1 MTHANPATSQQ
12 SKSKPRAESQ
22 FMSSERY
29 QWARGGDVNAFFGL
43 MLDNIAGMVL
53 MVTLLLFNF
62 GFPVDFALSYMIP
75 GTAIGVLVGDL
86 MFFFLAFRLAKRENR
101 SDVTAMPLGLDTPST
116 LGMVFFV
123 IGPAFL
129 SKASELAKGIGYED
143 IGALRTAVES
153 NAALAPQLSEVHFD
167 AAIHAWHVGLIG
179 ILLTGVFKLVCAMGS
194 GWIRRVV
201 PRAGLLGSLAA
212 IALVLIAFI
221 PLSNMVPNPIV
232 GFASLVVVMITLIGR
247 NHLPFK
253 IPGALGAVVIGCLLW
268 YLMLGIDKAGLDIV
282 GDSHVAFEPVWLPQK
297 WLEVFSFGWISALG
311 DAMNYLPYLIPFAI
325 GTVVGGIDCAESAA
339 SAGDDFNT
347 GTVIGI
353 EGIATLVA
361 GLCGGVIQT
370 TPYIGHPAY
379 KAMGG
384 RAAYLL
390 ATALF
395 VGSAGLI
402 GYFSVIL
409 QWLPEAAV
417 FPILIFIGLEITAQS
432 FQVTPRRHYCA
443 LAVAC
448 LPAMAKLVMIYLGQ
462 FGIALDYSQ
471 IGEGDAARLQEVWL
485 NLSILAGGFI
495 ITSLLWSSAMAMIVD
510 RKFGTASAC
519 FLVGGLLVLFG
530 FIHSPLPG
538 DQMFWPWDL
547 FDPAVISSQQKSLII
562 KIAIAYF
569 VMALVT
575 FGMSLWLGDNVRII
589 NTDEEFEALE
599 E

>member
-1 MTHANPATSQQ
+1 MQIRQQANKA
-12 SKSKPRAESQ
+12 KSKPRAESQ

-395 VGSAGLI
+395 IGSAGLI
-402 GYFSVIL
+402 GYFSLIFN
-409 QWLPEAAV
+409 WLPEAAV
-417 FPILIFIGLEITAQS
+417 FPILIFIGIEITGQS
-432 FQVTPRRHYCA
+432 FQVTPKRHYSA

-448 LPAMAKLVMIYLGQ
+448 LPAMAKLITIYLGQ
-462 FGIALDYSQ
+462 YIGAVDYSEMSA
-471 IGEGDAARLQEVWL
+471 GNAARLQSQYIV
-485 NLSILAGGFI
+485 LSMLAGGFI
-495 ITSLLWSSAMAMIVD
+495 ITSLLWSSAMAMIID
-510 RKFGTASAC
+510 RKFNVATLC
-519 FLVGGLLVLFG
+519 FVIGGVLALFG
-530 FIHSPLPG
+530 IIHSPLPG
-538 DQMFWPWDL
+538 DEMFWPWDIWNT
-547 FDPAVISSQQKSLII
+547 DVISEAQRSVVVQF
-562 KIAIAYF
+562 AIAYF
-569 VMALVT
+569 VMGLIT
-575 FGMSLWLGDNVRII
+575 FGMSIWSGDDLETID
-589 NTDEEFEALE
+589 TDEAFEALGE
-599 E
+599 